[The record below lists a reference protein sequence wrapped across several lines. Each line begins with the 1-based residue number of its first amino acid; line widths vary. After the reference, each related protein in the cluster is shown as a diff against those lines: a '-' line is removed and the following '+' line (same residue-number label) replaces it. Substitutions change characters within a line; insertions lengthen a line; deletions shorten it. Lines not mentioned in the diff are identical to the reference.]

1 MPIYIDFLFDWQWYC
16 HWSTDMTDIELLEDW
31 YRLICLGFP
40 APSISQTSLERA
52 GWKTAGPY
60 DVSWLQGGHWVE
72 RGQGGLRRSW
82 QQWQRQNK
90 EGGCKGARHFFGCEY
105 ILFGLTLGNVCHTHK
120 CYHLLSAGCERSC
133 DFRWKVAQASATM
146 RSKWSL
152 KIWVVWRGER
162 TEEWSLRTQDG
173 VRDKGQQQGLS
184 HKVVVVV

>member
-1 MPIYIDFLFDWQWYC
+1 MGPPTHVGEFMKQKREHFCSLTHPTQQCIAMLSLTFPVWYFLLRRYPRRRWKEPGEKQPGRTTSADCREGTGWKGAKEAWGGAD
-16 HWSTDMTDIELLEDW
+16 SSDKDKTRREVARGPD
-31 YRLICLGFP
+31 
-40 APSISQTSLERA
+40 TSLA
-52 GWKTAGPY
+52 
-60 DVSWLQGGHWVE
+60 V
-72 RGQGGLRRSW
+72 
-82 QQWQRQNK
+82 N
-90 EGGCKGARHFFGCEY
+90 
-105 ILFGLTLGNVCHTHK
+105 ILFGQTLDNLRHTHK

-184 HKVVVVV
+184 HKVVV